1 MNQCKLDMVKQE
13 MARLNT
19 DVLGIS
25 EIKWMGISE
34 FNSDDHYIYYCGQ
47 ESLWRNGVVR
57 ILNKESEMQYLGGNF
72 KNDRMVSIRFQ
83 GKSFNISV
91 IKIYAPTTDAQE
103 PEVDQ
108 SCEDP
113 QDLLALT
120 PKKMSFSS

>member
-91 IKIYAPTTDAQE
+91 IKIYAPTTDTPEA
-103 PEVDQ
+103 EVDQ
-108 SCEDP
+108 SCEDL
-113 QDLLALT
+113 QDLALT